1 MSAPERPVVF
11 GNSVEALLRVLQPVL
26 TPALAARFR
35 QLGVDLH
42 HPNPAYPYEL
52 WVEALRL
59 AMATL
64 YPDAS
69 HDEATYR
76 LGRAIF
82 ETYGSTLLGKALLQL
97 LRVVG
102 PKRGLERMAR
112 NLRTTNNYSETRLVE
127 HGAGHFELWVNR
139 AAFPHYFRGLLEAG
153 LEFAGARQVHVR
165 LLRSGAEATPPDPS
179 VTFELRWATSAAASQ
194 T

>member
-1 MSAPERPVVF
+1 MVF

-26 TPALAARFR
+26 TPELEARFR
-35 QLGVDLH
+35 QLGIDLRN
-42 HPNPAYPYEL
+42 PNPAYPYEL

-97 LRVVG
+97 LKVLG

-112 NLRTTNNYSETRLVE
+112 NLRTTNNYSETKLVE
-127 HGAGHFELWVNR
+127 RSVGHFELWVNR
-139 AAFPHYFRGLLEAG
+139 AAFQHYFRGLLEAG
-153 LEFAGARQVHVR
+153 LEFTGARQVSVR
-165 LLRSGAEATPPDPS
+165 ILRTGAEATPPDHS
-179 VTFELRWATSAAASQ
+179 VTFELRWATSAVPSEKASPPR